1 MIIYVRYVLFCDQN
15 WLYSS
20 FPDVPDVHVP
30 KISVVSK
37 ISEALDFGAPEIPI
51 CRASKPPHRR
61 ALRCCARCRHGPVAA
76 IAPGVAGGGAGDQE
90 PGVRCEW
97 SLAWLEFSILKLT
110 LGVFFLGI
118 LVFFFKYYFGD
129 VVYKNK
135 LIFKCFPATVRFFF
149 GSQPIGS
156 WQPLLPSLPPPG
168 FLQALLTWLTLPG
181 TISIISHSFTTSSSL
196 HLLS

>member
-110 LGVFFLGI
+110 LGVFFLGFWCFFLNII
-118 LVFFFKYYFGD
+118 LVMLFTKTSWFLS
-129 VVYKNK
+129 V
-135 LIFKCFPATVRFFF
+135 FPR
-149 GSQPIGS
+149 
-156 WQPLLPSLPPPG
+156 PLD
-168 FLQALLTWLTLPG
+168 
-181 TISIISHSFTTSSSL
+181 SFSG
-196 HLLS
+196 LSP